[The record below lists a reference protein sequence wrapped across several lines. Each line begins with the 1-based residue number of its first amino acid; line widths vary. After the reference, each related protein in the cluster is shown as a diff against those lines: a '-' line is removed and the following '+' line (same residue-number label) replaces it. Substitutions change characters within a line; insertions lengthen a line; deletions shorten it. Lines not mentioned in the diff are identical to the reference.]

1 MGGKHTKLTPPST
14 QPPVVDA
21 PIDTTQPATGS
32 NTAAAATPN
41 ATPEFTS
48 STFDL
53 LGKRKYLDV
62 VGKISDYDPR
72 FSLLNRHAAA
82 SAKTGDGD
90 QIRNKSITK
99 KLLLAVAYGMESKTV
114 NFPMRLSDTNG
125 LFNPNLFAEDLLK
138 QSPEFLLERGD
149 ITDWGGRTFKHIT
162 AFEYALWAKDFKML
176 EMMLSCIPNTFD
188 GDEIRAALLEQYNQ
202 VKAPIEAGGGLIYT
216 LTYDRPNLDARGI
229 PIPDPTDNSLTP
241 TYLTTSVTE
250 IHTENH
256 FNVTSLLTA
265 YQDYDTNFNM
275 RSWQKRDSCWIKI
288 IGTLQ
293 RLLPIHLLQRYCDP
307 DTPFYPLP
315 KFTDGF
321 KRTIVFEN
329 YQTKQGMTLPLLSTL
344 RSTIE
349 ISLFRKDAGVMWA
362 SHAQQASFGQRAPR
376 YGYDLE
382 ALRQVDEVSTNEIE
396 TKIKQQLTSSAQSQT
411 QLRT

>member
-1 MGGKHTKLTPPST
+1 MSGKQSKLISPST
-14 QPPVVDA
+14 QSPVVDA
-21 PIDTTQPATGS
+21 PIDTKQSATGS

-41 ATPEFTS
+41 ATPEVTS
-48 STFDL
+48 STFEL
-53 LGKRKYLDV
+53 LGKRKHLDL

-90 QIRNKSITK
+90 QIRNKTITK

-114 NFPMRLSDTNG
+114 NFPMKQSDTNG

-202 VKAPIEAGGGLIYT
+202 VKAPIEAGGGLNYT
-216 LTYDRPNLDARGI
+216 LTYERPNLDAKGI
-229 PIPDPTDNSLTP
+229 PIRDAAGNWQ
-241 TYLTTSVTE
+241 TTFVTE

-256 FNVTSLLTA
+256 FDVTSLLTA
-265 YQDYDTNFNM
+265 YQDYDTRFPDFNT
-275 RSWQKRDSCWIKI
+275 RIWEQHDACCIKI

-293 RLLPIHLLQRYCDP
+293 HLLPIHLLQRYCSP

-315 KFTDGF
+315 EFTGVF
-321 KRTIVFEN
+321 KRATRFYNRN
-329 YQTKQGMTLPLLSTL
+329 YEAWESLLYSSLSTDF
-344 RSTIE
+344 
-349 ISLFRKDAGVMWA
+349 SLFRATWPWA
-362 SHAQQASFGQRAPR
+362 QPEGERLYRSDTQSWAAPL
-376 YGYDLE
+376 DL
-382 ALRQVDEVSTNEIE
+382 AAIRRVDEVSTNEIE
-396 TKIKQQLTSSAQSQT
+396 IKIKQQLTPTAQSQT
-411 QLRT
+411 QLRCATKV